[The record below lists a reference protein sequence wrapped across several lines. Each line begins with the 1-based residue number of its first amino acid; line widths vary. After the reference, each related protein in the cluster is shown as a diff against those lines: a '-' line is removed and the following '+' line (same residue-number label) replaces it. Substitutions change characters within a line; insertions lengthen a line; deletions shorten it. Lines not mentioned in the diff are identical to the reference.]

1 MDMSWLKQTQS
12 ADEYLQHAYE
22 IPAELPVL
30 PLTDEPFAARWREV
44 QGREVPD
51 FFTEELKLAACD
63 FVWQE
68 KKSLSISFAH
78 TLGGTLPVIATGCH
92 EDFRAME
99 AVLNG
104 REQSRELPPT
114 VNAFTIEARAELV
127 YRHRLLLLNRAPYS
141 NIPAEA
147 LGLSTEDWMERSQ
160 RLRLRHECVHYETLR
175 LLGGMRN
182 HAMDEILAD
191 ALGQI
196 AAFGNF
202 DADRQRLFFGL
213 EKGRDTCI
221 GRLSYYCQRVA
232 LKERPKVYACV
243 NEVLDEVAGELKEM
257 LGRKADDREIL
268 VALAGR
274 SIAGRLSSRE
284 T

>member
-1 MDMSWLKQTQS
+1 MI
-12 ADEYLQHAYE
+12 A
-22 IPAELPVL
+22 
-30 PLTDEPFAARWREV
+30 
-44 QGREVPD
+44 PD
-51 FFTEELKLAACD
+51 
-63 FVWQE
+63 
-68 KKSLSISFAH
+68 
-78 TLGGTLPVIATGCH
+78 CH

-160 RLRLRHECVHYETLR
+160 RLRLRHECVHYEILR